1 MSSSSRQLEGGLPFC
16 GIKWN
21 NQQVTNNRRFKLVP
35 RNAGTPLG
43 PFILVVAL
51 QGGSV
56 NGQIFHCACQ
66 FAMF

>member
-35 RNAGTPLG
+35 LNAGISLG

-51 QGGSV
+51 QGDSA

-66 FAMF
+66 FAVF